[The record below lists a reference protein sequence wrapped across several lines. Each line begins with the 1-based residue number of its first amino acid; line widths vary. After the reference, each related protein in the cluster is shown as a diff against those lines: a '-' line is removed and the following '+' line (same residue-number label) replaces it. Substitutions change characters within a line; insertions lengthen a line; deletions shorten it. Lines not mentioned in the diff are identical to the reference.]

1 MATPRQVQNT
11 LKQFTKYLDHA
22 NRDIAELLQ
31 AIRDLEKALT
41 EYNQDEDLDVTRA
54 IKREIKRGKKEI
66 DELRKNVDKL
76 DRELSDTNRKFS
88 NLAR

>member
-1 MATPRQVQNT
+1 MASSRQVQST
-11 LKQFTKYLDHA
+11 LRQFTDYIDRA

-31 AIRDLEKALT
+31 AIRDLEKLLT
-41 EYNQDEDLDVTRA
+41 EYNKDEDLDVTRA
-54 IKREIKRGKKEI
+54 VKREIKRGKKEI
-66 DELRKNVDKL
+66 EELRKNVDKL